1 MTETNQAELEETA
14 RITKELSD
22 SLQHITYLG
31 KERRRMWYQ
40 IWQGGLSQQ
49 KIADSCGLTRQVVF
63 TEIKRYRA
71 ENNVKK

>member
-31 KERRRMWYQ
+31 KERRRMWYE

-49 KIADSCGLTRQVVF
+49 KIADSCGLCSL
-63 TEIKRYRA
+63 KS
-71 ENNVKK
+71 NVIVPKTT